1 MTTYGERFEAAMVTQ
16 IKVELAERNMEQREL
31 ADKVGINKV
40 TMSHYMT
47 GKRSIPM
54 PTFLKIAE
62 ALSIA
67 PGTLMDRADA
77 RVQPTSETD

>member
-1 MTTYGERFEAAMVTQ
+1 MVTQ
-16 IKVELAERNMEQREL
+16 IKVELVARGWEQKDLAE
-31 ADKVGINKV
+31 KVGINRV

-62 ALSIA
+62 VLEVT
-67 PGTLMDRADA
+67 PGTLMDQASD
-77 RVQPTSETD
+77 RVQAQPTSETA